1 MKTHRVKGLFNNFE
15 EAFAAV
21 SDLRLSKVPGVSID
35 DVTLN
40 SPIEHPEIEEVLGER
55 PAHIPKFT
63 LGGATFGL
71 IFGFLFLASAQANFL
86 VQPQGGKPI
95 IPLPSNFV
103 LVYEMLIFF
112 GVWTTFFAFMFT
124 SGLFQKRG
132 TLYSEKVSLDQIGV
146 IVELKKEQLEPLRKL
161 FQQHKVLEIREEEIR

>member
-1 MKTHRVKGLFNNFE
+1 MKTHRVKGLFSNFD
-15 EAFAAV
+15 EAFAAL
-21 SDLRLSKVPGVSID
+21 SDLRHSKVPGITID
-35 DVTLN
+35 DVTMN

-86 VQPQGGKPI
+86 VQPQGGKPV

-112 GVWTTFFAFMFT
+112 GVWTTFFSFLFL
-124 SGLFQKRG
+124 SGLFKKPSK
-132 TLYSEKVSLDQIGV
+132 LYSEKISLDQIGV
-146 IVELKKEQLEPLRKL
+146 IVELEKDQLEPLRKL

>member
-1 MKTHRVKGLFNNFE
+1 MKTHRVKGLFSNFE
-15 EAFAAV
+15 EAFAAL
-21 SDLRLSKVPGVSID
+21 SDLRHSKVPGITID

-71 IFGFLFLASAQANFL
+71 VFGFLFLASAQANFL
-86 VQPQGGKPI
+86 VQPQGGKPV

-112 GVWTTFFAFMFT
+112 GVWVTFFSFLFL
-124 SGLFQKRG
+124 SGLFKKPG
-132 TLYSEKVSLDQIGV
+132 KLYSEKISLDQIGV
-146 IVELKKEQLEPLRKL
+146 IVELEKDQLEPLRKL

>member
-1 MKTHRVKGLFNNFE
+1 MKTHRVKGLFSNFD
-15 EAFAAV
+15 EAFAAL
-21 SDLRLSKVPGVSID
+21 SDLRHSKVPGITID
-35 DVTLN
+35 DVTMN

-71 IFGFLFLASAQANFL
+71 IFGFLFLASAQASFL
-86 VQPQGGKPI
+86 VQPQGGKPV

-112 GVWTTFFAFMFT
+112 GVWTTFFSFLFL
-124 SGLFQKRG
+124 SGLFKKPS
-132 TLYSEKVSLDQIGV
+132 TLYSEKISIDQIGV
-146 IVELKKEQLEPLRKL
+146 IVELEKDQLEPLRKL
-161 FQQHKVLEIREEEIR
+161 FQQHKALEIREEEIR

>member
-1 MKTHRVKGLFNNFE
+1 MKTHRVKGLFSNFD
-15 EAFAAV
+15 EAFAAL
-21 SDLRLSKVPGVSID
+21 SDLRHSKVPGINID
-35 DVTLN
+35 DVTMN
-40 SPIEHPEIEEVLGER
+40 SPIEHPEIEEVLGDR

-86 VQPQGGKPI
+86 VQPQGGKPV

-112 GVWTTFFAFMFT
+112 GVWTTFFAFLFL
-124 SGLFQKRG
+124 SGLFKKPSA
-132 TLYSEKVSLDQIGV
+132 LYSEKISLDQIGV
-146 IVELKKEQLEPLRKL
+146 IVELEKDQLEPLRKL